1 MGILAGL
8 NEGIRFLS
16 VSDFAF
22 IGTLTDYSKG
32 LYLVRI

>member
-1 MGILAGL
+1 MGILTGRD
-8 NEGIRFLS
+8 EGIRFLP

-32 LYLVRI
+32 LYLV